1 MSEERKLQF
10 RGGIGMS
17 LIPVAIYVF
26 FCMVLFIGF
35 KAFNMEALAVGGF
48 LALLI
53 GGVFCTSYSEFWESA
68 IRGISSITSVSVV
81 VILLLVGMFSALI
94 KLCGLSGGFVWIA
107 NAVGMKGGIFVAF
120 TFLATCI
127 VSTATGFLDRNH
139 VYRVPD
145 LLPGGDH
152 AGCQR
157 DDDGRAASYPA
168 RSLEITWR
176 RSPTRRSLRLPRS
189 SLRTE
194 NRPISVV
201 SCQAVSSIRWWQ
213 D

>member
-10 RGGIGMS
+10 HGGIGMS

-81 VILLLVGMFSALI
+81 VILLLVGTFVFCMTFCKPKE
-94 KLCGLSGGFVWIA
+94 KL
-107 NAVGMKGGIFVAF
+107 
-120 TFLATCI
+120 
-127 VSTATGFLDRNH
+127 
-139 VYRVPD
+139 D
-145 LLPGGDH
+145 LPPTDLYG
-152 AGCQR
+152 
-157 DDDGRAASYPA
+157 
-168 RSLEITWR
+168 
-176 RSPTRRSLRLPRS
+176 SPTRS
-189 SLRTE
+189 
-194 NRPISVV
+194 
-201 SCQAVSSIRWWQ
+201 A
-213 D
+213 

>member
-17 LIPVAIYVF
+17 VIPVVIYVF

-48 LALLI
+48 LSLLI
-53 GGVFCTSYSEFWESA
+53 GGVFCTSYSECDPGNFLDHVGIGRCDPAARRHVQRPDQAVRSFRR
-68 IRGISSITSVSVV
+68 ICMDRQRGRHERRD
-81 VILLLVGMFSALI
+81 LR
-94 KLCGLSGGFVWIA
+94 
-107 NAVGMKGGIFVAF
+107 
-120 TFLATCI
+120 CI
-127 VSTATGFLDRNH
+127 YIPCHMYCIDSDRFLDRNH

-157 DDDGRAASYPA
+157 DDDGRQH
-168 RSLEITWR
+168 RIRRDLWR
-176 RSPTRRSLRLPRS
+176 
-189 SLRTE
+189 
-194 NRPISVV
+194 
-201 SCQAVSSIRWWQ
+201 
-213 D
+213 